1 MKRSG
6 AERGSAGVG
15 SRTRG
20 PARGGPWLCRAVLAT
35 LPAVLGA
42 CGRGPA
48 PGDSIAGGPRSAVRP
63 LTVAASVDRATVD
76 LGDTVRYTI
85 VVRAEP
91 GVTPELPLCLDT
103 IPVFLDQSAWER
115 KSREDGGSEARKWI
129 LVDPGAGPSATFAA
143 PVIRFTDAGGRS
155 GEASGEEVTVEVRSR
170 LAGGGALPDIRERLD
185 VRLPPAPGRPGSSRG
200 LAVAGVVAGALALMA
215 GAVLLHRRLRRR
227 AAAAARPP
235 WDVAIEEIDA
245 VRAEG
250 LVARG
255 EIELFY
261 VRLSGTV
268 RRYIEKRFRVMAPE
282 MTTEEFL
289 REARRNAMLLPPQR
303 DLLAEFLTA
312 ADLVKFARHE
322 PSPGESEEALS
333 AAERFIRDTMPPPG
347 GAAAPRA
354 ATPAEAAP

>member
-1 MKRSG
+1 MSASGKCGLRVTADGRRRGGGRSG
-6 AERGSAGVG
+6 R
-15 SRTRG
+15 
-20 PARGGPWLCRAVLAT
+20 PATSILAA
-35 LPAVLGA
+35 LFPLLSA
-42 CGRGPA
+42 CGGGTEVPGPPA
-48 PGDSIAGGPRSAVRP
+48 TTPRAGVRP
-63 LTVAASVDRATVD
+63 LTVATSVDRATVD
-76 LGDTVRYTI
+76 LGDAVRYTV

-103 IPVFLDQSAWER
+103 IPVFLDQSGWER
-115 KSREDGGSEARKWI
+115 KVREDGGSEARKWI
-129 LVDPGAGPSATFAA
+129 LVDPGAGPSATFPA
-143 PVIRFTDAGGRS
+143 PVIHFTDAGGRP

-170 LAGGGALPDIRERLD
+170 LSGGGALPDIRERLD

-200 LAVAGVVAGALALMA
+200 LAVAGVVAVALALMA
-215 GAVLLHRRLRRR
+215 GALLLHRRLRRR

-235 WDVAIEEIDA
+235 WDVALEEIHA
-245 VRAEG
+245 VRTEG

-322 PSPGESEEALS
+322 PSPGDSEEALS
-333 AAERFIRDTMPPPG
+333 SAERFIRDTMPPTG
-347 GAAAPRA
+347 GAAAPPA